1 MNISNVEA
9 IQISNYMEKGD
20 VDAQLAI
27 IDYFNCLLISS
38 LIPTVLFSLLMV
50 YV

>member
-9 IQISNYMEKGD
+9 IQSSNYMEKGD

-27 IDYFNCLLISS
+27 IDYLNCKLISS
-38 LIPTVLFSLLMV
+38 LMPTVLFSLLMV